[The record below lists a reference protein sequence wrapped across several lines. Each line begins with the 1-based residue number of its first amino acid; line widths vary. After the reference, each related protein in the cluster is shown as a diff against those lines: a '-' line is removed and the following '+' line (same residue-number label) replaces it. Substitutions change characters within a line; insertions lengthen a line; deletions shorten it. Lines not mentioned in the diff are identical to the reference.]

1 MDTLLN
7 NTILRNYGGL
17 NNNNLL
23 SIIQEDNE
31 TEMDHSLLYKPS
43 NYFTQEQLT
52 TMSKNFTQHFSVLT
66 LNCQSINAKFDTIVL
81 LVDQLRQNNFEF
93 SAICLQETW
102 LENDSD
108 LSIFQIENYVCISQ
122 GKHCCHHGGL
132 IIYLHERFNFQKLP
146 IEQISVIWEGL
157 FITIKHPAL
166 NTKNIILGNIY
177 KPPLNNNNNDNIQT
191 FRNELEPV
199 ISQLNHANSNIILTG
214 DYNIDLLKLK
224 QKHLFSEYFDTLVS
238 QNLHPRITLP
248 TRFNNTSGTLID
260 NIFSNISNS
269 TDDIS
274 GILVSN
280 ISDHLP
286 CFSCFKINTGHSK
299 PSNHVYCP
307 VLNQKSIESL
317 YNDILSSDIMNKI
330 DQENNADPNKN
341 YCILENIIVN
351 SINLHLPLK
360 KLKFN
365 KHKHRR
371 SKWVTNGIIKSIT
384 FRTSSTN
391 PLILTLIST

>member
-1 MDTLLN
+1 MRLKW
-7 NTILRNYGGL
+7 
-17 NNNNLL
+17 
-23 SIIQEDNE
+23 IIR
-31 TEMDHSLLYKPS
+31 SLLYKPS

-66 LNCQSINAKFDTIVL
+66 LNCQSINAKFDTLVL

-191 FRNELEPV
+191 FINEVEPV

-214 DYNIDLLKLK
+214 DYNIDLL
-224 QKHLFSEYFDTLVS
+224 
-238 QNLHPRITLP
+238 N
-248 TRFNNTSGTLID
+248 
-260 NIFSNISNS
+260 
-269 TDDIS
+269 
-274 GILVSN
+274 
-280 ISDHLP
+280 
-286 CFSCFKINTGHSK
+286 
-299 PSNHVYCP
+299 
-307 VLNQKSIESL
+307 
-317 YNDILSSDIMNKI
+317 
-330 DQENNADPNKN
+330 
-341 YCILENIIVN
+341 
-351 SINLHLPLK
+351 
-360 KLKFN
+360 
-365 KHKHRR
+365 
-371 SKWVTNGIIKSIT
+371 
-384 FRTSSTN
+384 
-391 PLILTLIST
+391 